1 MIFTGV
7 HWAAGV
13 FQALL
18 AAAEVL
24 FAFGPAKKNRF
35 VSRSAVLLVGIY
47 FLVYK
52 TSEYVI
58 FEKPPVDFSALS
70 YFLFGLAAVLPLRPL
85 KGAAAYSGLLAGSLF
100 VLTFTLAPET
110 HFDNMATPFL
120 LAMAFVNHNF
130 LFAGALCVLCSVR
143 LRPRDLFAAAGFIA
157 FVVVHS
163 EIMVQVYGFTEGE
176 VVTEIIDASVILY
189 ILPGFSFP
197 WWYYAVYYVCA
208 VSILAGAGVAVYKLN
223 ARLCAQKGPC

>member
-1 MIFTGV
+1 MVDYIWEVRMQYQPTLFEE
-7 HWAAGV
+7 HASEP
-13 FQALL
+13 L
-18 AAAEVL
+18 AA
-24 FAFGPAKKNRF
+24 
-35 VSRSAVLLVGIY
+35 
-47 FLVYK
+47 
-52 TSEYVI
+52 
-58 FEKPPVDFSALS
+58 
-70 YFLFGLAAVLPLRPL
+70 
-85 KGAAAYSGLLAGSLF
+85 
-100 VLTFTLAPET
+100 
-110 HFDNMATPFL
+110 
-120 LAMAFVNHNF
+120 
-130 LFAGALCVLCSVR
+130 R

-223 ARLCAQKGPC
+223 ARLYAQKEPC